1 MTIRHSIPRHTLLL
15 TLLVFLLGAGSAMAA
30 VDPERNASTPTGWHW
45 WRGQSAAQLD
55 QRAEDNGERVVSISV
70 DDPVTERFTAA
81 LVRNTGVY
89 QRDGDWFFDK
99 TRDQVVALTQ
109 GQDRRLIDL
118 EPYVRLGKLRFAG
131 VTVPNTGTSG
141 KGWWWNYDLSAG
153 QVKAD
158 INQHKI
164 RLVDLDVY
172 ERNGKRRFAYVGIKN
187 TGEDAKAWWWYFN
200 VTPDFVQR
208 KAEEHGARLI
218 DIERHKQGRLTVVM
232 VRNDEHMFTRHAY
245 GVTQGWLNNYV
256 QSQGVRITDLRRIGD
271 RYYATMNDNVDAETG
286 RIRSIILASP
296 YSTGYF
302 GAFAK
307 KVGGP
312 TYVGLAHGAKY
323 QPMSTMKLVPHL
335 YVMDLLDK
343 TPGLLDKPNEI
354 NWSYFGDDVENEWCP
369 DSGQTKQTK
378 KTTLRDTLTQGLGIS
393 LNTAHEALLNKYT
406 PEAITARMHD
416 PDIGLNDTDM
426 YYGCQWPGKK
436 DWTSSRTTLTN
447 MGRLFEDVD
456 LKKVFPQH
464 WQSTRDEFYG
474 LMANWSTGA
483 FKAVVA
489 DEAAKAGKSSVVD
502 SFMSYVEIKGKGG
515 GVNGSL
521 DGRSLSYRVTIPV
534 KVRFRGA
541 PITLK
546 QSHVGGF
553 FVNDMPEVCN
563 EDVAKK
569 DWDGQTAACLQY
581 VTGIDNVFS
590 TLTGEMHRTAIREAL
605 KTW

>member
-1 MTIRHSIPRHTLLL
+1 MTIPHHIPRSIIVITLLGC
-15 TLLVFLLGAGSAMAA
+15 LLCAGSAGAS

-45 WRGQSAAQLD
+45 WRGQSAAKLD
-55 QRAEDNGERVVSISV
+55 QLAADNGERVVSISV
-70 DDPVTERFTAA
+70 DDPIAERFTAA
-81 LVRNTGVY
+81 MVSNTGVY
-89 QRDGDWFFDK
+89 HRDGGWFHDK

-109 GQDRRLIDL
+109 GKDRRLIDL
-118 EPYVRLGKLRFAG
+118 EPYVRSGKLRFAG
-131 VTVPNTGTSG
+131 VTVPNTGASA
-141 KGWWWNYDLSAG
+141 KSWWWNYDLTAD
-153 QVKAD
+153 QVTHD

-172 ERNGKRRFAYVGIKN
+172 VRDGKRRFAYVGIKN

-200 VTPDFVQR
+200 VTPDFVQH
-208 KAEEHGARLI
+208 KAEQNGARLI
-218 DIERHKQGRLTVVM
+218 DIEPHQKGRLTVVM
-232 VRNDEHMFTRHAY
+232 VRNDEHMFSRHAY
-245 GVTQGWLNNYV
+245 GVTQTWLNNYV

-307 KVGGP
+307 KVGGS

-335 YVMDLLDK
+335 YVMDKLDK
-343 TPGLLDKPNEI
+343 QPGLLDKPNEI
-354 NWSYFGDDVENEWCP
+354 TWSYFGDDVENQWCP

-378 KTTLRDTLTQGLGIS
+378 STTLRDTLTQGLGIS

-416 PDIGLNDTDM
+416 SDIGLNQTDM
-426 YYGCQWPGKK
+426 YYGCKHTGKK
-436 DWTSSRTTLTN
+436 DWTSSRTTLTDI
-447 MGRLFEDVD
+447 GELFEGVETR
-456 LKKVFPQH
+456 KFFPQH
-464 WQSTRDEFYG
+464 WSSTRDEFYG
-474 LMANWSTGA
+474 LMASWDTSA
-483 FKAVVA
+483 LRAVVA
-489 DEAAKAGKSSVVD
+489 DEAAKVGKSSVVD
-502 SFMSYVEIKGKGG
+502 SFMSSVEIKGKGG
-515 GVNGSL
+515 GVNGTL

-534 KVRFRGA
+534 KAKFRGV
-541 PITLK
+541 PVTLK

-563 EDVAKK
+563 EDVAHA
-569 DWDGQTAACLQY
+569 DWDNQTKACQSY
-581 VTGIDNVFS
+581 ITGIDDVFS
-590 TLTGEMHRTAIREAL
+590 KLTAEMHRTAIREAL
-605 KTW
+605 KSW